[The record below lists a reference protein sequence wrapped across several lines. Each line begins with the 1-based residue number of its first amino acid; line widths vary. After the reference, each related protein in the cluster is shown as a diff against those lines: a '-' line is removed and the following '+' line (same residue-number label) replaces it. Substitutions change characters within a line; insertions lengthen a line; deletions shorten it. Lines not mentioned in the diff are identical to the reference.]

1 MTTQKGLE
9 MYVSVQK
16 IFGKSKVYG
25 YPKDVVTTQIDLGT
39 TTRYGWEYSEEKFER
54 ENYSYK
60 ITVKESFRLNG
71 RVRQK
76 QVVMGTFHW
85 FDFIDHY
92 VYPDDWFYAKLEE
105 IFPNKTQEQ
114 INTVCDEIDKKVGI
128 IEREECDKWHST
140 KEYKVHNKHLNM
152 IRKYESKKVVFDEL
166 YGEDIFEQIYDIHLN
181 VMNQDLYVELPKIR
195 AEKKKIDEEKRAYER
210 RSREEQQKQWDDF
223 YRQYSSSSYSI
234 GLSGNY
240 TNNEK
245 EYLKKFYKVLAM
257 KFHPDVI
264 KDNEPMQFLNKL
276 KEQWGI

>member
-1 MTTQKGLE
+1 

-25 YPKDVVTTQIDLGT
+25 YPKDVVTTQTDLGT
-39 TTRYGWEYSEEKFER
+39 TICYGWKYTEEKFER
-54 ENYSYK
+54 DNYSYK
-60 ITVKESFRLNG
+60 ITVKESFRQNG
-71 RVRQK
+71 QVKQK

-105 IFPNKTQEQ
+105 IFPDKTQDQ
-114 INTVCDEIDKKVGI
+114 INRVCDEIERKVNK
-128 IEREECDKWHST
+128 IEREEYDKWHSS
-140 KEYKVHNKHLNM
+140 KEYKVHNKRLNL

-166 YGEDIFEQIYDIHLN
+166 YGEDVFEQIYDIHLN
-181 VMNQDLYVELPKIR
+181 VMNQELFKELSRIK
-195 AEKKKIDEEKRAYER
+195 AEKKKRDEEKREYER

-240 TNNEK
+240 TDNEK
-245 EYLKKFYKVLAM
+245 EYLKRFYRVLAT
-257 KFHPDVI
+257 KFHPDVLEG
-264 KDNEPMQFLNKL
+264 DNEPMQFLNKL
-276 KEQWGI
+276 KDQWGI

>member
-1 MTTQKGLE
+1 

-25 YPKDVVTTQIDLGT
+25 YPKGVVTTQIDLGT
-39 TTRYGWEYSEEKFER
+39 ATRYGWEYTEEKFER
-54 ENYSYK
+54 DNYSYK
-60 ITVKESFRLNG
+60 ITVKESFRQNG

-105 IFPNKTQEQ
+105 IFPNKTQDQ

-128 IEREECDKWHST
+128 IEREEYDKWHST

-166 YGEDIFEQIYDIHLN
+166 YGEDIFEQIYDIHLK
-181 VMNQDLYVELPKIR
+181 VMNQDLYEELPKIR
-195 AEKKKIDEEKRAYER
+195 AEKKKSDEEKRAYER
-210 RSREEQQKQWDDF
+210 RSREEQQRQWDDF

-240 TNNEK
+240 TDNEK

>member
-1 MTTQKGLE
+1 

-25 YPKDVVTTQIDLGT
+25 YPKDVVTTQTDLGT

-60 ITVKESFRLNG
+60 ITVKESFRQNG
-71 RVRQK
+71 RVKQK

-105 IFPNKTQEQ
+105 IFPNRTQDQ
-114 INTVCDEIDKKVGI
+114 INTVCDVIDKKVSI
-128 IEREECDKWHST
+128 IEREECDKWHGS

-166 YGEDIFEQIYDIHLN
+166 YGEDIFEQIYDIHLK
-181 VMNQDLYVELPKIR
+181 VMNQDLYEELPKIR
-195 AEKKKIDEEKRAYER
+195 AEKKKTDEEKREYER
-210 RSREEQQKQWDDF
+210 RSREERQKQWDDF
-223 YRQYSSSSYSI
+223 YKQYSSSSYSI

-240 TNNEK
+240 TDNEK

-264 KDNEPMQFLNKL
+264 KDNEPMQLLNKL